1 MLIRTVKN
9 MLREYNNCVNNTKN
23 TKSTKSTKN
32 TKTKKE
38 TNRNNQKKLNRHMGL
53 NRHRKLNRHKK
64 LKRNKKLKRILDK
77 LVQVGILALTLLFI
91 GYCIVHNFNKAKAKE
106 NNTDNISFIKIN
118 FKNIDTTPDEYEK
131 LKQNCIAY
139 ARNNNVNV
147 ENIKTNIDISE
158 ETYTDLN
165 IDNDIS
171 ATDSKMYE
179 TGPIYLDN
187 ALLLRFINEKG
198 EMQIIA
204 SCIKNVEQSDVNKV
218 GTEAVNEYI
227 TVDSSGL
234 NKIFENTSTDTA
246 DSQDSATENIYD
258 IADNFNKSTISINQ
272 ENYFIDIESI
282 FIKVI
287 NESFDNADSKLKNK
301 IKAYFTTDGYNN
313 IIRSMSRIS
322 GANIRVLFIDAGKSS
337 IGNKSC
343 DRILLQLVNEENNKN
358 TYTTIVIKLNSSN
371 KIFDIDVL

>member
-23 TKSTKSTKN
+23 TKSTKSTK
-32 TKTKKE
+32 TKKE
-38 TNRNNQKKLNRHMGL
+38 TNRNNQKKLNRHRGL

-64 LKRNKKLKRILDK
+64 LKRFRILDK
-77 LVQVGILALTLLFI
+77 LVQVGILVLTLLFI
-91 GYCIVHNFNKAKAKE
+91 VYCIVHNFNKAKAKE

-118 FKNIDTTPDEYEK
+118 FKNIDTTTDEYEK

-147 ENIKTNIDISE
+147 ENIKTNIDISD

-171 ATDSKMYE
+171 DTNSKMYE
-179 TGPIYLDN
+179 TGPIYLNN

-204 SCIKNVEQSDVNKV
+204 SCINNVEQSDVNKV

-227 TVDSSGL
+227 TVDGSEL

-246 DSQDSATENIYD
+246 DSQASDTENIYD

-322 GANIRVLFIDAGKSS
+322 GANIRVSFIDAGKSS

>member
-1 MLIRTVKN
+1 

-23 TKSTKSTKN
+23 TKSTK
-32 TKTKKE
+32 TKKE
-38 TNRNNQKKLNRHMGL
+38 TNRNNQKKLNRHRGL

-64 LKRNKKLKRILDK
+64 LKRFRILDK
-77 LVQVGILALTLLFI
+77 LVQVGILVLTLLFI

-118 FKNIDTTPDEYEK
+118 FKNIDTTTDEYEK

-139 ARNNNVNV
+139 SKHNNVNV
-147 ENIKTNIDISE
+147 ENIKTNIDISD

-171 ATDSKMYE
+171 DTNSKMYE
-179 TGPIYLDN
+179 TGPIYLNN

-227 TVDSSGL
+227 TVDGSEL
-234 NKIFENTSTDTA
+234 NKIFENTNTDTA
-246 DSQDSATENIYD
+246 DSQDSATENIYGM
-258 IADNFNKSTISINQ
+258 ADSFNDSTISINQ

-322 GANIRVLFIDAGKSS
+322 GADIRVSFIAAGKSS
-337 IGNKSC
+337 IDNKSC
-343 DRILLQLVNEENNKN
+343 DRILLQLVNKEHNKN

>member
-1 MLIRTVKN
+1 

-23 TKSTKSTKN
+23 TKS

-147 ENIKTNIDISE
+147 ENIKTNIDISD

-227 TVDSSGL
+227 TVDSSEL

-322 GANIRVLFIDAGKSS
+322 GANIRVSFIDDGKSS